1 MASFERYYKSDIGS
15 GEKTVHTS
23 DASDSAKAD
32 IIIGMLLSNSGLASA
47 TASAYIVGAGTE
59 KVYLCR
65 NISIPSGG
73 SIEIVQGKI
82 VLDNTDEVKAVCS
95 SGAIDCWLSVLDN
108 AAA

>member
-15 GEKTVHTS
+15 GEQTVHTS
-23 DASDSAKAD
+23 NASDSSQAD
-32 IIIGMLLSNSGLASA
+32 IIIGMLLSNSGLATA
-47 TASAYIVGAGTE
+47 TASAYVDAGGDT

-73 SIEIVQGKI
+73 SVEIVQGKI
-82 VLDNTDEVKAVCS
+82 VLANLDEVKAVCS

-108 AAA
+108 ASA